1 MRIELHDGPI
11 STTPAMLNF
20 AQEKL
25 SAAVG
30 HLASLVDSVR
40 IVVRDTNGPKGGNDT
55 RCSLHAAVNWKG
67 HSVLVAED
75 HGTDYYSALTAASRK
90 LRHALRHLND
100 RKR

>member
-11 STTPAMLNF
+11 ATTPAMITF
-20 AQEKL
+20 AQTKL
-25 SAAVG
+25 AAAVG

-40 IVVRDTNGPKGGNDT
+40 IVVRDTNGPKGGVDT

-75 HGTDYYSALTAASRK
+75 HGPDYYAALTAASRR
-90 LRHALRHLND
+90 LRHALRRLND